1 MTSGRIHQSRR
12 SPERARDLSYHVP
25 AALQNARGPRPFD
38 TCSIHQESD
47 EAVHHDT
54 HAGKQMLRTVTR
66 TVRRRFAAPA
76 TKKKKKKGKN
86 DDDNPQDGA
95 TAFYRAILDAPR
107 KTRPK
112 FSEEEARRNFE
123 IGARY
128 NRLSRIKHCEFEAGL
143 QLKLD
148 LQQFALESL
157 PPDLRK
163 QAMSLDDVPLP
174 PLDRRFWALTPP
186 IPGFKP
192 EAYPDDD
199 ED

>member
-1 MTSGRIHQSRR
+1 MSRR
-12 SPERARDLSYHVP
+12 V
-25 AALQNARGPRPFD
+25 
-38 TCSIHQESD
+38 
-47 EAVHHDT
+47 
-54 HAGKQMLRTVTR
+54 TVTA
-66 TVRRRFAAPA
+66 RRRFAAPA
-76 TKKKKKKGKN
+76 TKKKKKKGKGA
-86 DDDNPQDGA
+86 DDDNQQDGA

-112 FSEEEARRNFE
+112 FSEEEAQRNFE

-128 NRLSRIKHCEFEAGL
+128 NKLSRIKHCEFEAGL

-148 LQQFALESL
+148 LQQYALASL

-163 QAMSLDDVPLP
+163 QAMSLEDVPLP

>member
-1 MTSGRIHQSRR
+1 MKQTHCTNHDGLLSAPVIFHTTSPPRCKT
-12 SPERARDLSYHVP
+12 RA
-25 AALQNARGPRPFD
+25 ARGLSTRAPYIKRG
-38 TCSIHQESD
+38 TKRSITI
-47 EAVHHDT
+47 A

-66 TVRRRFAAPA
+66 TARRRFAAPA

-128 NRLSRIKHCEFEAGL
+128 NKLSRIKHCEFEAGL

-148 LQQFALESL
+148 LQQYALASL

-163 QAMSLDDVPLP
+163 QAMSLEDVPLP

>member
-1 MTSGRIHQSRR
+1 
-12 SPERARDLSYHVP
+12 
-25 AALQNARGPRPFD
+25 
-38 TCSIHQESD
+38 
-47 EAVHHDT
+47 
-54 HAGKQMLRTVTR
+54 MLRTVTR
-66 TVRRRFAAPA
+66 TARRRFAAPA

-112 FSEEEARRNFE
+112 FSEEEAKRNFE

-148 LQQFALESL
+148 LQQYALASL

-192 EAYPDDD
+192 EAYPDDH
-199 ED
+199 EE

>member
-1 MTSGRIHQSRR
+1 
-12 SPERARDLSYHVP
+12 
-25 AALQNARGPRPFD
+25 
-38 TCSIHQESD
+38 
-47 EAVHHDT
+47 
-54 HAGKQMLRTVTR
+54 MLRTLAARARALAT
-66 TVRRRFAAPA
+66 RRFAAPA
-76 TKKKKKKGKN
+76 TKKKKKKSKG
-86 DDDNPQDGA
+86 DDDNPRDGA
-95 TAFYRAILDAPR
+95 TAFYRAIIDAPR

-112 FSEEEARRNFE
+112 LSEEETQKNFE
-123 IGARY
+123 IGATY
-128 NRLSRIKHCEFEAGL
+128 NRLSRRKHCEFEAGL

-163 QAMSLDDVPLP
+163 TATSLEDVPLP

>member
-1 MTSGRIHQSRR
+1 MKFGMKQSITI
-12 SPERARDLSYHVP
+12 AH
-25 AALQNARGPRPFD
+25 
-38 TCSIHQESD
+38 T
-47 EAVHHDT
+47 
-54 HAGKQMLRTVTR
+54 GKQMLRTVTR
-66 TVRRRFAAPA
+66 QARRRFAAPA

-112 FSEEEARRNFE
+112 FSEEEAKRNFE

-128 NRLSRIKHCEFEAGL
+128 NKLSRIKHCEFEAGL

-148 LQQFALESL
+148 LQQYALASL

>member
-1 MTSGRIHQSRR
+1 MGRSGPSRYTR
-12 SPERARDLSYHVP
+12 RQANAAHSNEDATRPGRAGHEKER
-25 AALQNARGPRPFD
+25 
-38 TCSIHQESD
+38 
-47 EAVHHDT
+47 
-54 HAGKQMLRTVTR
+54 
-66 TVRRRFAAPA
+66 
-76 TKKKKKKGKN
+76 KKGKN

-112 FSEEEARRNFE
+112 FSEEEAQRNFE

-128 NRLSRIKHCEFEAGL
+128 NKLSRIKHCEFEAGL

-148 LQQFALESL
+148 LQQYALASL

-174 PLDRRFWALTPP
+174 PLDRRFWALTS
-186 IPGFKP
+186 IPGQ
-192 EAYPDDD
+192 ARGVPDDD
-199 ED
+199 GDRPLLPPRCAPTRSS

>member
-1 MTSGRIHQSRR
+1 MCSRMKR
-12 SPERARDLSYHVP
+12 RTKRFITIA
-25 AALQNARGPRPFD
+25 
-38 TCSIHQESD
+38 
-47 EAVHHDT
+47 
-54 HAGKQMLRTVTR
+54 HAGKQNAAHGNTTGAPK
-66 TVRRRFAAPA
+66 VRGPA

-107 KTRPK
+107 KTK
-112 FSEEEARRNFE
+112 FSEEEAQRNFE

-128 NRLSRIKHCEFEAGL
+128 NKLSRINHCQFEAGL

-148 LQQFALESL
+148 LQQYALASL

-163 QAMSLDDVPLP
+163 QAMSLEDVPLP

-192 EAYPDDD
+192 EAYPETTTDHDAIAAMRANGNLA
-199 ED
+199 

>member
-1 MTSGRIHQSRR
+1 
-12 SPERARDLSYHVP
+12 
-25 AALQNARGPRPFD
+25 
-38 TCSIHQESD
+38 
-47 EAVHHDT
+47 
-54 HAGKQMLRTVTR
+54 MLRTRVTVM
-66 TVRRRFAAPA
+66 VRRRFAAPA
-76 TKKKKKKGKN
+76 TKKKKKKGKAG

-112 FSEEEARRNFE
+112 FSEEEAQRNFE

-128 NRLSRIKHCEFEAGL
+128 NKLSRIKHCEFEAGL

-148 LQQFALESL
+148 LQQYALASL

-163 QAMSLDDVPLP
+163 QAMSLEDVPLP